1 MSTIDQPA
9 QFVIKSEDDFVS
21 FVTEMLGRKDIDSSD
36 FTFPSVVFSG
46 WPNIKINVKGD
57 PSRYNSSLTAS
68 MLFGMAEL
76 THEIQ
81 KAFTVVSYSTHN
93 RRKLKD
99 AEKGLL
105 DIIYRI
111 SEGSSQADG
120 ESDPIV
126 NGAVTVLTQAIGKMT
141 GRQALC
147 AVAAIV
153 LAAGTVGYEWINE
166 YYKTQRH
173 ESDSQTEL
181 VEKSTK
187 AVNQAQENV
196 LKLLVSGQ
204 TNISREVLAHGE
216 DGKNKLLKKIAQ
228 DPSVERVTIGQRVV
242 TRDQLNQLNQRQAV
256 DRIKETR
263 RDNFYVT
270 GVRRSGETNQDINID
285 VIRVSNG
292 DSFTLKTSADITS
305 TDEILVFS
313 NAMAKESTVEIS
325 YLEVVENGHVSTG
338 QLINIFHNEQE

>member
-1 MSTIDQPA
+1 
-9 QFVIKSEDDFVS
+9 
-21 FVTEMLGRKDIDSSD
+21 
-36 FTFPSVVFSG
+36 
-46 WPNIKINVKGD
+46 
-57 PSRYNSSLTAS
+57 

-99 AEKGLL
+99 VEKGLL

-173 ESDSQTEL
+173 ESDTQTAL

-187 AVNQAQENV
+187 AVNEAQENV

-228 DPSVERVTIGQRVV
+228 DPSVERVTMGQRVV
-242 TRDQLNQLNQRQAV
+242 TRDQLNHLSQRQSV
-256 DRIKETR
+256 DRKKETR

-285 VIRVSNG
+285 VVRVSNG
-292 DSFTLKTSADITS
+292 DSFTIKTSADITS
-305 TDEILVFS
+305 TEEILVFS

-338 QLINIFHNEQE
+338 QLINIFPSEQE

>member
-21 FVTEMLGRKDIDSSD
+21 FVTAMLGRKDIDSSD

-46 WPNIKINVKGD
+46 WPKIKINVKGD
-57 PSRYNSSLTAS
+57 PNRYNSSLTAS

-105 DIIYRI
+105 DIIYKI

-147 AVAAIV
+147 AIVAIV
-153 LAAGTVGYEWINE
+153 LAAGTVGYKLIDE

-173 ESDSQTEL
+173 DSDTQAEL

-187 AVNQAQENV
+187 AVNEAQENV
-196 LKLLVSGQ
+196 LKLLVTGQ

-242 TRDQLNQLNQRQAV
+242 TRDQLNQLNQRQVV

-263 RDNFYVT
+263 RDNFYIT

-292 DSFTLKTSADITS
+292 DSFTIKTSADITS
-305 TDEILVFS
+305 TEEILVFS

-338 QLINIFHNEQE
+338 QLINIFPNEQE

>member
-1 MSTIDQPA
+1 
-9 QFVIKSEDDFVS
+9 
-21 FVTEMLGRKDIDSSD
+21 
-36 FTFPSVVFSG
+36 
-46 WPNIKINVKGD
+46 
-57 PSRYNSSLTAS
+57 

-81 KAFTVVSYSTHN
+81 KSFTVVSYSTHN